1 MNFKEKYPQY
11 APIAHHI
18 HAARLER
25 AVFLSEAI
33 VAAVQTVV
41 AGLKRIGSFA
51 AGNIEAERDRRSIE
65 ADAFLKRSV
74 PRY

>member
-1 MNFKEKYPQY
+1 MNFKDKYPDF
-11 APIAHHI
+11 AAIEEHI

-25 AVFLSEAI
+25 AVYLSQVI
-33 VAAVQTVV
+33 VAAVQSVV
-41 AGLKRIGSFA
+41 GGVKRLGAMAGRNVA
-51 AGNIEAERDRRSIE
+51 AERDRRSIE